1 MSLLVRFRMIRGT
14 DDQAVASRQPGEF
27 ADFPFRIRERFR
39 LAGGQREQPQARL
52 LVVFIHRTRVI
63 LVFVLFFFG
72 IALGIGSKIGDLLT
86 VRRPRKSSHA
96 ALAFGY
102 GRSFSSVS
110 AHHVN
115 LLLIIAIREKGELLS
130 IGGPARRSFIF

>member
-1 MSLLVRFRMIRGT
+1 MGLPVRFRMIRGT
-14 DDQAVASRQPGEF
+14 DDEAVASRQPGEF
-27 ADFPFRIRERFR
+27 ADFPFRIRERFS

-52 LVVFIHRTRVI
+52 LVVFIHDTRVI

-72 IALGIGSKIGDLLT
+72 VALGIGSKIGDLLA

-96 ALAFGY
+96 AFAFGY
-102 GRSFSSVS
+102 RRSFSIVS

-115 LLLIIAIREKGELLS
+115 LLLIIAAIRKKGELLS
-130 IGGPARRSFIF
+130 IK